1 MLASLDPTNVPPAPE
16 SRPEPAG
23 LERGQPITHAKLV
36 AALARHDFQPARAA
50 KALGISRTTIYHH
63 IRRDPTLG
71 LVTRISE
78 SQLDKELKACDGD
91 LHAVARRLKVSYRAL
106 QIRMNKA

>member
-1 MLASLDPTNVPPAPE
+1 MLASLAPPAVSPALE
-16 SRPEPAG
+16 SRKEPTST
-23 LERGQPITHAKLV
+23 ERAQPITHAKLLD
-36 AALARHDFQPARAA
+36 ALARHDYQPARAA

-63 IRRDPTLG
+63 IQRDPTLG

-78 SQLDKELKACDGD
+78 SQLAKELKACDGD